1 MNRLDVLDLS
11 IRYEH
16 DESNEQPLRQLLLV
30 QSRVGA
36 ILFQDERDVRFLFSP
51 FVLMEFQSIVIRLL
65 RCLHP

>member
-16 DESNEQPLRQLLLV
+16 DESNELPLRQLLLV

-36 ILFQDERDVRFLFSP
+36 ILFQDERGVRFLFSP
-51 FVLMEFQSIVIRLL
+51 FVSMEFQSIAIPLL
-65 RCLHP
+65 RYLHP

>member
-16 DESNEQPLRQLLLV
+16 GELNEQPLIRLPLV
-30 QSRVGA
+30 QSHVGA

-51 FVLMEFQSIVIRLL
+51 FVLMEFQSIVIPLL
-65 RCLHP
+65 RYLHL

>member
-36 ILFQDERDVRFLFSP
+36 ILFQDARGVRFLFSP
-51 FVLMEFQSIVIRLL
+51 FVSMEFQSIAIPLL
-65 RCLHP
+65 RYLRL

>member
-16 DESNEQPLRQLLLV
+16 DESNEQPLRRLLLV

-51 FVLMEFQSIVIRLL
+51 FVLMEFQSIVIPLL
-65 RCLHP
+65 RYLHP

>member
-16 DESNEQPLRQLLLV
+16 GESNELPLIRLLLV

-36 ILFQDERDVRFLFSP
+36 ILFLSGLDVRFLFSP
-51 FVLMEFQSIVIRLL
+51 FVSMEYQSIVIPLL
-65 RCLHP
+65 RYLRP

>member
-16 DESNEQPLRQLLLV
+16 GESNVQPLIRLLLV

-36 ILFQDERDVRFLFSP
+36 ILFLSELDVRFLFSP
-51 FVLMEFQSIVIRLL
+51 FVSMEFQSIAIPLL
-65 RCLHP
+65 RYLRP

>member
-16 DESNEQPLRQLLLV
+16 GESNEQPLRQLLLV

-51 FVLMEFQSIVIRLL
+51 FVSMEFQSIVIRLL
-65 RCLHP
+65 RYLHP

>member
-16 DESNEQPLRQLLLV
+16 GESNEQLLIRLLLV

-36 ILFQDERDVRFLFSP
+36 ILFQDARDVRFLFSP
-51 FVLMEFQSIVIRLL
+51 FVSMEFQSIVIPLL
-65 RCLHP
+65 RYLRL

>member
-16 DESNEQPLRQLLLV
+16 DESNERPLIQLLLV
-30 QSRVGA
+30 QSHVGA

-51 FVLMEFQSIVIRLL
+51 FVLMEFQSIVILLL
-65 RCLHP
+65 RYLHP